1 MMLQCAPL
9 SAQLQAIDVPEAGR
23 PGKAAEA
30 FSSEGGNRSAS
41 RKRVNSTIRGSVSI
55 SSKRRRLEI
64 ARLPF
69 STSRH

>member
-41 RKRVNSTIRGSVSI
+41 RKRVNFNNPGIRFDFI
-55 SSKRRRLEI
+55 ETEK
-64 ARLPF
+64 A
-69 STSRH
+69 